1 MLGKIAD
8 HFVTACYIVVHDRIS
23 LKIYSPDA
31 RLIIPITLRGN
42 IFMKKA
48 GTGKVRGI
56 KEDTLIVTI
65 DIGLEMNRGYCT
77 TTDRRDI
84 KPFRFDN
91 TRAGLDRLWSMIIVN
106 KNRFRCDE
114 VIVGYESTGPYGEPI
129 GHYLSKKP
137 VTVVQVN
144 PMHTKRVK
152 EINDNSPLKTDDKD
166 SRVLADIILLGHS
179 LSIVIPE
186 GDAAYLR
193 RLNNSRERHVRERT
207 ALLNQLQQLVFL
219 LFPEFRTVI
228 KDIQLKTA
236 LYILNEYLTPEII
249 GGLKKEELGEE
260 IRKRSRGKFRESHAE
275 MLISLAKDT
284 IGIKEG
290 AAGLSMDI
298 RHILIQLELVNRLIA
313 EIEGEM
319 EIALGRI
326 PYSSKLLSIKGLGTV
341 TVAGLIGEVGDFKKF
356 KTQPEIMKLAGLD
369 LYEVSSGKWKG
380 RRRIS
385 KRGRNLLRKILYY
398 AAMQTIR
405 KNGILHDYYTRLT
418 DRGMKRMMA
427 LVAVSR
433 KLLRIIHAIL
443 RDDGEYTVN
452 FESMERQVIKKA
464 A

>member
-1 MLGKIAD
+1 
-8 HFVTACYIVVHDRIS
+8 
-23 LKIYSPDA
+23 
-31 RLIIPITLRGN
+31 
-42 IFMKKA
+42 MKKA
-48 GTGKVRGI
+48 DTGKIRRV

-77 TTDRRDI
+77 TTDGRDI
-84 KPFRFDN
+84 KPFNFDN
-91 TRAGLDRLWSMIIVN
+91 TREGLDTLWSMIVVN

-129 GHYLSKKP
+129 GHYLAKKP

-166 SRVLADIILLGHS
+166 PRVIADIILLGHS

-186 GDAAYLR
+186 GEAAYLR

-207 ALLNQLQQLVFL
+207 AFLNQLQQLVFL
-219 LFPEFRTVI
+219 LFPEFRRVI
-228 KDIQLKTA
+228 KNIQVKTA
-236 LYILNEYLTPEII
+236 LYILNKYLTPDII
-249 GGLKKEELGEE
+249 CGLRKEEFGEE
-260 IRKRSRGKFRESHAE
+260 IRKRSMGKFGESHAE
-275 MLISLAKDT
+275 MLINLAKDS
-284 IGIKEG
+284 IGIREG
-290 AAGLSMDI
+290 VAGLSMDI
-298 RHILIQLELVNRLIA
+298 RHILIQLDLVNRLIV
-313 EIEGEM
+313 EIEDEM
-319 EIALGRI
+319 EIVLGRM

-341 TVAGLIGEVGDFKKF
+341 SVAGLIGEVGDFKKF
-356 KTQPEIMKLAGLD
+356 RTQSEIMKLAGLD

-385 KRGRNLLRKILYY
+385 KRGRSLIRKILYY
-398 AAMQTIR
+398 VAMQTIR
-405 KNGILHDYYTRLT
+405 KNGIMHEYYTRLT
-418 DRGMKRMMA
+418 GRGMKSMMA

-443 RDDGEYTVN
+443 RDDGEYIVN
-452 FESMERQVIKKA
+452 YEFAKRQVIKKA